1 MGCTI
6 AARAVDL
13 GEFTLSIPSMTLTPG
28 IYHVNGPNGSGKST
42 FMRFLLGLLPGAN
55 QPGAADSLPEERGYV
70 PQNFREPLLPW
81 LTAGQNLAVLR
92 ASSARALELLDHFG
106 FARGDLEKRPHYL
119 SGGQAQ
125 RLVVAREV
133 ATRPTLLV
141 LDEPFSA
148 LDRQTSRLVL
158 QAILDER
165 HENAVVLLST
175 HIPVEDILPTALV
188 TRLEVERTADTIAR
202 VWLG

>member
-1 MGCTI
+1 
-6 AARAVDL
+6 
-13 GEFTLSIPSMTLTPG
+13 MTLTPG

-42 FMRFLLGLLPGAN
+42 FMRFLLGLLAN
-55 QPGAADSLPEERGYV
+55 DNRPSDADLLPPDRGYV

-81 LTAGQNLAVLR
+81 LTAGQNVSVLKE
-92 ASSARALELLDHFG
+92 SSAKALELLERFG
-106 FARGDLEKRPHYL
+106 FARGDLGKRPHFL

-133 ATRPTLLV
+133 ATRPSLLV

-158 QAILDER
+158 QAVLDER
-165 HENAVVLLST
+165 IEDAVVLLST
-175 HIPVEDILPTALV
+175 HIPVEEILPTV
-188 TRLEVERTADTIAR
+188 QVKRLEVERTEDTVAR
-202 VWLG
+202 VWLS